1 MELDEMKQAWQEL
14 SSQLG
19 ALRTECEASWM
30 DTRKVRAAK
39 PLRLA
44 WGMICFE
51 AFSNALMLA
60 LLAAFMAQ
68 HDQWRFLIPALL
80 LVPLCVA
87 LFASSVRQL
96 VMMVRLDLGAN
107 VVMIQQQLERL
118 YVMRLRT
125 VQFELLFACLAWV
138 PVAIVLM
145 WGVFGVDLYEWGAAW
160 LVACVA
166 FGVLAIPV
174 LWWLAR
180 RFGKAFNQS
189 AFGRF
194 LLEDVTGH
202 GLAAARRR
210 MAALGAF
217 TADME

>member
-1 MELDEMKQAWQEL
+1 
-14 SSQLG
+14 
-19 ALRTECEASWM
+19 M

-44 WGMICFE
+44 WGMIGFE

-87 LFASSVRQL
+87 LFASSVHQL

-125 VQFELLFACLAWV
+125 VQFELLFA
-138 PVAIVLM
+138 
-145 WGVFGVDLYEWGAAW
+145 
-160 LVACVA
+160 
-166 FGVLAIPV
+166 
-174 LWWLAR
+174 
-180 RFGKAFNQS
+180 
-189 AFGRF
+189 
-194 LLEDVTGH
+194 
-202 GLAAARRR
+202 
-210 MAALGAF
+210 
-217 TADME
+217 